1 MLGEKLGE
9 EQGKVTGRRVLPG
22 DGRYVKL
29 EISFET
35 QATILGVGAMNV
47 GTYEVYERIPG
58 QLYGEGQGVV
68 MTADGEGAIWN
79 GAGVG
84 HVGSDGTMAFAAAV
98 SFQTN
103 SKKLA
108 RLNEVLVLVEHSTDM
123 AGNAKSTLHEWTA

>member
-1 MLGEKLGE
+1 VLGEKIGE
-9 EQGKVTGRRVLPG
+9 EKGKVTARRVLPG

-35 QATILGVGAMNV
+35 EANILGVNAMNV
-47 GTYEVYERIPG
+47 GTYEVYERVPG

-79 GAGVG
+79 GGGVG
-84 HVGSDGTMAFAAAV
+84 HVGSDGTMTFAAAI

-103 SKKLA
+103 STKLE
-108 RLNEVLVLVEHSTDM
+108 RLNKVLVVVEHSTDM
-123 AGNAKSTLHEWTA
+123 AGNARSALYEWTA